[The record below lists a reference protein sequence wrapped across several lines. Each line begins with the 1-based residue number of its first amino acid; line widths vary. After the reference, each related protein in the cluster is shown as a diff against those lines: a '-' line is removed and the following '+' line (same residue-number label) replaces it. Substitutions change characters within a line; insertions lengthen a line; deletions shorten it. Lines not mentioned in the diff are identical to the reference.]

1 MRTVTQRCTDIS
13 AKHARKTFS
22 KIDSLFFLVVLPAPD
37 KFISHKKKTVF
48 LQNCVMTKKKMYTLN
63 VLTTWPSPFF
73 FNDFNISC
81 FGFLIRYIKCGEYIS
96 LMKITKK
103 IHKKILLQ

>member
-48 LQNCVMTKKKMYTLN
+48 LQNCVMTKKKN
-63 VLTTWPSPFF
+63 VHFERSYYLAFPFF
-73 FNDFNISC
+73 F
-81 FGFLIRYIKCGEYIS
+81 
-96 LMKITKK
+96 
-103 IHKKILLQ
+103 